1 MVRIDCDS
9 QEVFPVNMDHLKLST
24 FPTRSDPLFIKIV
37 EVIRGLLTV
46 VESRRTKAEPV
57 FAFREM
63 SDSLE
68 RTSLDSST
76 SCNVRPLGPS

>member
-1 MVRIDCDS
+1 MRIDCDS
-9 QEVFPVNMDHLKLST
+9 QEVFPVDMDHLKLST

-37 EVIRGLLTV
+37 EVIRGLLRV
-46 VESRRTKAEPV
+46 VKSRQTKAEPV

-76 SCNVRPLGPS
+76 SCNARPLGPR